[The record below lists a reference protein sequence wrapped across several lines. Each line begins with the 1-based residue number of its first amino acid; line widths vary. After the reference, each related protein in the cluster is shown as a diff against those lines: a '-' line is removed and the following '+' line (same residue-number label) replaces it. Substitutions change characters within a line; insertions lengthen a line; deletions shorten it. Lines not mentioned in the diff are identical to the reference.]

1 MRCAQET
8 MGGGLAPMIDAG
20 EIVVESEFKELA
32 EKKPL
37 SRVVIDLIRKQP
49 LGAKADIFQTPPP

>member
-1 MRCAQET
+1 
-8 MGGGLAPMIDAG
+8 MIDAG
-20 EIVVESEFKELA
+20 EIVVESEFEELA

-37 SRVVIDLIRKQP
+37 SRVVIDLIRKQL

>member
-1 MRCAQET
+1 
-8 MGGGLAPMIDAG
+8 MGGGPAPMIDAG
-20 EIVVESEFKELA
+20 EIVVESEFEELA